1 VRFDAKKGEVRDMIK
16 RRLLIS
22 SLVVVVSA
30 GFASADSYMLTD
42 NWGGSWCDA
51 EKSPAPNNQ
60 DDLMCWAAA
69 ASNVLEWTGWGKV
82 ESMTNTD
89 QMFTYFQD
97 HWTDKGGMMDFGWDW
112 WFDGTND
119 SEGWDGWS
127 QVDVA
132 GGGFFP
138 SETFSD
144 YYVENWNTSQ
154 SMSAIDEYLHD
165 GYGVTLAVYGDIS
178 GGHAIT
184 CWGYDYSTTPNEYLG
199 LWVTDSDDDKGD
211 STPEDELKYYDVE
224 YDSDAGK
231 WYLADFYGRD
241 DWYIGGVEAL
251 KTPEPATG
259 SLLIVSMAL
268 LLTRRRKTASGKS
281 GK

>member
-1 VRFDAKKGEVRDMIK
+1 MI
-16 RRLLIS
+16 
-22 SLVVVVSA
+22 VSA

-51 EKSPAPNNQ
+51 EKTRANKQ

-69 ASNVLEWTGWGKV
+69 ASNVLEWTGWGNV

-89 QMFTYFQD
+89 QMFAYFQD
-97 HWTDKGGMMDFGWDW
+97 HWTDKPGLSYFGWEW

-119 SEGWDGWS
+119 SAGWPGWS
-127 QVDVA
+127 RVDVA

-144 YYVENWNTSQ
+144 YCVENWNASQ

-165 GYGVTLAVYGDIS
+165 GYGIALTVYGDSS
-178 GGHAIT
+178 GGHSIT
-184 CWGYDYSTTPNEYLG
+184 CWGYDYGTTPSEYLG
-199 LWVTDSDDDKGD
+199 IWVTDSDDDKND
-211 STPEDELKYYDVE
+211 STPEDELKYYDIE
-224 YDSDAGK
+224 YDSVAGK
-231 WYLADFYGRD
+231 WYFVEFYGRD
-241 DWYIGGVEAL
+241 DWYIGAVSALGSPELATGSLLTVGGVEAPVT
-251 KTPEPATG
+251 TPEPVTG

-268 LLTRRRKTASGKS
+268 LLTRRRKTASGK
-281 GK
+281 